1 MRVVS
6 YVYDSNVLPTHVRE
20 CLSELSDRD
29 DDPELIDVDGAE
41 TREDG
46 RRTAML
52 TVKNAVRIG
61 STPEELFDDDGQPDF
76 SVGALITEADT
87 GRRTLL
93 IGSDALDALRD
104 REE

>member
-6 YVYDSNVLPTHVRE
+6 YVYDSKVLPTHVRE
-20 CLSELSDRD
+20 TLTELSNCD
-29 DDPELIDVDGAE
+29 DDPELIDVDGADS
-41 TREDG
+41 REDG
-46 RRTAML
+46 RRNAML

-61 STPEELFDDDGQPDF
+61 STPGELFDDDGQPDF

-87 GRRTLL
+87 GRRTLH

-104 REE
+104 DA

>member
-6 YVYDSNVLPTHVRE
+6 YVYDSRALPTHVRE

-29 DDPELIDVDGAE
+29 DEPELIDVDGAE

-61 STPEELFDDDGQPDF
+61 STPEELFDDGQPDF

-87 GRRTLL
+87 GRRTLH

-104 REE
+104 DA